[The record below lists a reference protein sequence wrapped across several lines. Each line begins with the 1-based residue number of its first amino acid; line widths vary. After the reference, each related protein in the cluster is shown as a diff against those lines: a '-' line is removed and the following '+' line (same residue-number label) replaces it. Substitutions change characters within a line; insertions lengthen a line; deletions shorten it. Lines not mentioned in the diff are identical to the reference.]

1 MNFKDNTIVI
11 TGGSSGIGL
20 ELSKVLTEQKNQ
32 VIICGRS
39 LQKLERAKQMVPS
52 LHVFQCDL
60 SIAQERA
67 RFSEWVEKN
76 HPQCNI
82 LINNAALVHKTN
94 FFSDSEM
101 VAKAELEAQTNFI
114 APIVLTKLLFPILIK
129 NKSPKIIYIT
139 TGLVYAPKAAY
150 PVYCATKAALH
161 SFVQTLRMQAAEQP
175 IDIHEVLLPAVD
187 TPFHKGNPPKL
198 VISTQQAVEEMLNKL
213 EKGAKEIKVGPV
225 KLLHPLSRVA
235 PTFAIKKVNSL

>member
-1 MNFKDNTIVI
+1 MKLTGNTIVI

-20 ELSKVLTEQKNQ
+20 ELSKVLTQQNNQ

-39 LQKLERAKQMVPS
+39 SEKLERALQQIPS
-52 LHVFQCDL
+52 LHTYQCDL
-60 SIAQERA
+60 SIAGERP
-67 RFSEWVEKN
+67 RFSEWVEQN

-82 LINNAALVHKTN
+82 LINNAAIVHRTH

-101 VAKAELEAQTNFI
+101 VAKAELETQTNFI
-114 APIVLTKLLFPILIK
+114 APVVLTKELFPILIK
-129 NKSPKIIYIT
+129 NEAPRIIFIT

-150 PVYCATKAALH
+150 PIYCATKAALH
-161 SFVQTLRMQAAEQP
+161 SFIQTLRMQATEQP
-175 IDIHEVLLPAVD
+175 IDLHEVLLPAVD
-187 TPFHKGNPPKL
+187 TPFHDGSPPKL

-213 EKGAKEIKVGPV
+213 EKGAKEIKVGAV

-235 PTFAIKKVNSL
+235 PNFAIKKVNSL